1 MKPSSFCTICTQ
13 NCSQELVGFL
23 LTLSI
28 HHTNAN
34 VYVMCDTKTKSDI
47 DEMTPKIRLNITYFV
62 DLDKYSNLN
71 RAQMEQLGVW
81 SDFQMAKAQVI
92 EKALAAGE
100 KDTLFLDSDIIIL
113 DTIDGVDMTKQL
125 GVSPQFIQKKN
136 VDETGYYNGGML
148 WTNQKTLPA
157 DWIEFT
163 KTSRY
168 YDQASIEDLV
178 AKYDHFEFGE
188 NYNLQTWRFIVGLED
203 AKTIASYL
211 NLKVHAGGF
220 GKIHYKDKPLKFI
233 HTHFNNNRF
242 ESINKFFVEMLTNAN
257 YYKELACINRL
268 INKRWFICI
277 PKQPRKDIYNHTNDS
292 FRELAVLWRVKNK
305 DVEIAYNEKKHV
317 WLQGGILLYDRP
329 TMLWARETDRE
340 LYNATQVYLGN
351 GSLRKEG
358 KDFYNMLK
366 YKIKPWIFWP
376 RRPMILE
383 KVLKDNPPLPYDKR
397 DVETVFIGNIENN
410 VQANYR
416 MEHRW
421 DTVLQEY
428 HCTKG
433 NKHKFT
439 QKEYLLKLRQSKYG
453 LCLRGYGSKCHREVE
468 LMAFGT
474 VPIITP
480 EVSIKDYLDPP
491 VEDMHYIR
499 AITPTQLM
507 QKIRSI
513 SPEQWNK
520 MSEACVKWYKKNVH
534 SDHSWI
540 EFIDRVLYD

>member
-1 MKPSSFCTICTQ
+1 MIPSSFCTICTQ

-34 VYVMCDTKTKSDI
+34 VYVMCDTKTKSVI

-62 DLDKYSNLN
+62 DLDKYSTLD
-71 RAQMEQLGVW
+71 RAQMEQLGLW

-92 EKALAAGE
+92 QKAMAAGE

-113 DTIDGVDMTKQL
+113 DTIDDVDMTKQL
-125 GVSPQFIQKKN
+125 GVSPQFIKQKN

-148 WTNQKTLPA
+148 WTNQKTLPN

-168 YDQASIEDLV
+168 YDQASIEDLTK
-178 AKYDHFEFGE
+178 KYDHFEFGD
-188 NYNLQTWRFIVGLED
+188 NYNLQTWRFIVGLEN
-203 AKTIASYL
+203 AQTIASYL
-211 NLKVHAGGF
+211 NIKLEND
-220 GKIHYKDKPLKFI
+220 KIKKIFYRDKPLKFI
-233 HTHFNNNRF
+233 HTHFNNKRF
-242 ESINKFFVEMLTNAN
+242 EPINKFFIEMLDNAN
-257 YYKELACINRL
+257 YYKELTCINRL
-268 INKRWFICI
+268 VNKKWTITI
-277 PKQPRKDIYNHTNDS
+277 PKQPRKDMFNHTNDS

-305 DVEIAYNEKKHV
+305 DVELVYNGNKHV
-317 WLQGGILLYDRP
+317 WLQGGVLLYDRP
-329 TMLWARETDRE
+329 TMLWAQQSDTEIYDA
-340 LYNATQVYLGN
+340 NQVFLGN
-351 GSLRKEG
+351 GSIKKEG
-358 KDFYNMLK
+358 KQFQTLLK
-366 YKIKPWIFWP
+366 FKIKPWIFWP
-376 RRPMILE
+376 RRPMVLE
-383 KVLKDNPPLPYDKR
+383 KVLKDNNYLPFQKR
-397 DVETVFIGNIENN
+397 PIETLFIGNIENN

-433 NKHKFT
+433 NKHKFS
-439 QKEYLLKLRQSKYG
+439 QKEYLLKLRESKYG

-491 VEDMHYIR
+491 IEGVHFIR
-499 AITPTQLM
+499 ALSPTQLL

-520 MSEACVKWYKKNVH
+520 MSRACVDWYKKNVH
-534 SDHSWI
+534 SDHSWT
-540 EFIDRVLYD
+540 EFICRLLYD